1 MRLKSS
7 RNLRYSH
14 YRAVIKLRVP
24 GIINDVRDH
33 PKYSGCRTV
42 TVIIYWQRLPSP
54 VLQINQVWLRMS
66 PISLDPEF
74 SVYRAY
80 QQRAIAGS
88 KGRIYHKQRP
98 L

>member
-7 RNLRYSH
+7 HNLSYSH

-24 GIINDVRDH
+24 GVINDVRDH
-33 PKYSGCRTV
+33 SEYSGCRTV
-42 TVIIYWQRLPSP
+42 TVIICWQRLPSP
-54 VLQINQVWLRMS
+54 VLQINQVGLRMS

-80 QQRAIAGS
+80 QQRAITWR
-88 KGRIYHKQRP
+88 K
-98 L
+98 